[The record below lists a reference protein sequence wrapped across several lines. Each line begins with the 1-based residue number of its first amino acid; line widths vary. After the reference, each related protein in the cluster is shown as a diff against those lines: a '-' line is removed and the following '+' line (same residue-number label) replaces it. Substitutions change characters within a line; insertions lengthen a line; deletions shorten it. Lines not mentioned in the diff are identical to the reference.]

1 MRPLTEDLS
10 MHIALVTGGARGIG
24 QATVRA
30 LAAKGARVVIHYHTQ
45 ADSAH
50 ALANELQAAGH
61 PSLALQAD
69 LSEPA
74 AATDLVKAVIQ
85 HFGSCDILV
94 NNAAAFTTG
103 PTVSMSDAQ
112 WEHTLNVNLSAAF
125 RCIRAVLPGMQ
136 AQRWGRIIN
145 VTSQAAW
152 NGSANHA
159 HYAAAKAG
167 LAGLTYSV
175 AKEVASQGITVNLVA
190 PGRIL
195 TDMIA
200 NDLATREA
208 EWLQQIPMHRFGE
221 PAEVATAIAFLASEA
236 ARYITG
242 STLHVNG
249 GQLMS

>member
-1 MRPLTEDLS
+1 MSPLTEDLTT
-10 MHIALVTGGARGIG
+10 HVALVTGGARGIG

-30 LAAKGARVVIHYHTQ
+30 LAAKGARVAIHYRTQ

-50 ALANELQAAGH
+50 VLAAELHAAGQ

-69 LSEPA
+69 LSDPA
-74 AATDLVKAVIQ
+74 AAATLVNTVIQ
-85 HFGSCDILV
+85 HFGHCDILV
-94 NNAAAFTTG
+94 NNAADFTTA
-103 PTVSMSDAQ
+103 PVTSMSDAQ
-112 WEHTLNVNLSAAF
+112 WEHTLSVNLSAAF

-136 AQRWGRIIN
+136 AHRWGRIIN

-175 AKEVASQGITVNLVA
+175 AKEVATQGITVNLVA

-200 NDLATREA
+200 EDLAAREA
-208 EWLQQIPMHRFGE
+208 EWLQQIPMRRFGE
-221 PAEVATAIAFLASEA
+221 PAEVATAIAFLATEA